1 MGKLDI
7 NEADAQRR
15 IKQVQQQAQQETQ
28 QYVGS
33 VVNYAE
39 QAHMNK
45 LREEKNKTDQAEK
58 RAKQEHLNKPKE
70 DQNRTGRETSKTNR
84 HIRTYY

>member
-1 MGKLDI
+1 MDEADTQHNRKKYEYKQEALDKLDI

-15 IKQVQQQAQQETQ
+15 IKQVQQQAQQEAQ

-39 QAHMNK
+39 QTHINK
-45 LREEKNKTDQAEK
+45 LREEKHRTDQAEK
-58 RAKQEHLNKPKE
+58 RAKQ
-70 DQNRTGRETSKTNR
+70 
-84 HIRTYY
+84 